1 MVPPVLFITL
11 CVRAECENRLLVW
24 GLGGLTFALGLA
36 LRLWAQIHLH
46 YRLKVPK
53 TLTVTGPYAY
63 VRNPMYIANTI
74 ILVAACMFAELFWF
88 APIFVLY
95 CAAVYAFAI
104 RYEEARLL
112 RRYGTAYA
120 EYARRVPRVFPKF
133 ARPAPAGASVSAYLF
148 PSILAEAHNLLFLLP
163 FVLKELL
170 GR

>member
-1 MVPPVLFITL
+1 MVPPALFITL

-36 LRLWAQIHLH
+36 RRLWAQIHLH

-74 ILVAACMFAELFWF
+74 ILAAACMFAELFWF
-88 APIFVLY
+88 APVFVLY
-95 CAAVYAFAI
+95 CAVVYAFVI

-120 EYARRVPRVFPKF
+120 EYARRVPRVFPKL
-133 ARPAPAGASVSAYLF
+133 ARPAPAGASVSAYLL

>member
-1 MVPPVLFITL
+1 MVPPALFITL
-11 CVRAECENRLLVW
+11 CVRHECENRLLVW
-24 GLGGLTFALGLA
+24 GLGGLAFTLGLA
-36 LRLWAQIHLH
+36 LRLWAQVHLH

-53 TLTVTGPYAY
+53 TLTASGPYAY

-74 ILVAACMFAELFWF
+74 MLAAACMFAELFWF
-88 APIFVLY
+88 VPIIVLY
-95 CAAVYAFAI
+95 CAVVYAFTI

-133 ARPAPAGASVSAYLF
+133 ARPTAGGASVSSYLF

-163 FVLKELL
+163 CALKELL